1 MSRDPLAGALAG
13 IVGDAHVLVDPDLT
27 APYSTDWTGRYRG
40 RARIVVRPA
49 DTTQTAQVMAA
60 CAADGAAVVP
70 QGGNTGLVGGS
81 VPHDQVVVSLTRL
94 TQMEPV
100 DTGAAQVTVGAGT
113 TIAQLHAHAAAAGLA
128 YGVDLASRDSAT
140 VGGTVATNAG
150 GVNVVRYGATRSQ
163 VIGIEAVLA
172 DGSVFARLEGLA
184 KDSTGYDLPG
194 LLTGSE
200 GTLGIITRA
209 RLRLVPAPAARV
221 VALLGVASTTAALG
235 VLAAVRHLPSLRAAE
250 WFHRDGL
257 DIVRDHAGLPDPFRT
272 AHDTY
277 VVVECGA
284 AADPSEELAG
294 ALSTCRDVED
304 AAVGVTRADRE
315 RLWAYRE
322 RHAEALAAAG
332 VPSKYDVAVPPR
344 RLEEFERDARATC
357 AQHGGQLFLF
367 GHLAEGNVH
376 ANVLGVDDDADLD
389 DAMLRLV
396 ASYGGSISA
405 EHGVGR
411 AKVPWLALT
420 RDDADRAAMAA
431 VKQALDP
438 RGLLNPGVL
447 FARDPAE
454 VNP

>member
-1 MSRDPLAGALAG
+1 MADALETALAG
-13 IVGDAHVLVDPDLT
+13 IVGEAHVLTDPDVT
-27 APYSTDWTGRYRG
+27 APYATDWTGRYRG
-40 RARIVVRPA
+40 RARLVVRPA
-49 DTTQTAQVMAA
+49 DTAEVAEVMRA
-60 CAADGAAVVP
+60 CAAEGAPIVP

-81 VPHDQVVVSLTRL
+81 VPHDGGAVLSLTRL
-94 TQMEPV
+94 RDTEAV
-100 DTGAAQVTVGAGT
+100 DERAGQVTVGAGT
-113 TIAQLHAHAAAAGLA
+113 TIADLHAHAAAAGLA

-140 VGGTVATNAG
+140 VGGTIATNAG

-163 VIGIEAVLA
+163 VIGLEAVLA

-221 VALLGVASTTAALG
+221 VALLGVASTSAALE
-235 VLAAVRHLPSLRAAE
+235 VLAAVRHLASLRAAE

-257 DIVRDHAGLPDPFRT
+257 DIVREHAGLADPFSA
-272 AHDTY
+272 AHPTY

-284 AADPSEELAG
+284 AVDPSEELAT
-294 ALSTCRDVED
+294 ALEGCDAVRD
-304 AAVGVTRADRE
+304 AAVATERGDRE
-315 RLWAYRE
+315 KLWAYRE

-332 VPSKYDVAVPPR
+332 VPSKYDVAVPPH
-344 RLEEFERDARATC
+344 RLEQFEHDARRVC
-357 AQHGGQLFLF
+357 SEHGARLFLF

-376 ANVLGVDDDADLD
+376 ANVLGVPDDHALD
-389 DAMLRLV
+389 DAILRLV
-396 ASYGGSISA
+396 AAYGGSISA

-411 AKVPWLALT
+411 AKVEWLGLT
-420 RDDADRAAMAA
+420 RDATDRAAMAA
-431 VKQALDP
+431 VKKALDP
-438 RGLLNPGVL
+438 QGLLNPGVL
-447 FARDPAE
+447 FPSDAAE